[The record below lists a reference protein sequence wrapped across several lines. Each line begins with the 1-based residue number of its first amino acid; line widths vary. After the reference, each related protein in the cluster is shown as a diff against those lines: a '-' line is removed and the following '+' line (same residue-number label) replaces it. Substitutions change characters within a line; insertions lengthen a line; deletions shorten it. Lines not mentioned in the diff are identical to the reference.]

1 MSNDQE
7 YWDACLIKT
16 WRKGGSVLDAM
27 QLFVSITGRRTD
39 AVEPPLLR
47 LPRVGY
53 KYKLPVRIFMANHL
67 EKISNR
73 LFAQPPEKDVALL
86 RKLKDSKY
94 DTSEKT
100 TQPRDSELDKTYAR
114 NRRDNLRVGFFKVA
128 FGFDNRNSATDW
140 NKVK

>member
-1 MSNDQE
+1 MSTDQE

-16 WRKGGSVLDAM
+16 WRKGGSVLDAL
-27 QLFVSITGRRTD
+27 QLFASITGKRAD
-39 AVEPPLLR
+39 EIEPRLLR
-47 LPRVGY
+47 LPRLGY
-53 KYKLPVRIFMANHL
+53 KYKLPVRIFMAEHL

-73 LFAQPPEKDVALL
+73 LFEQAPEKDIALL

-100 TQPRDSELDKTYAR
+100 TQTRDSELAKTYAR

>member
-1 MSNDQE
+1 MSTDQE

-16 WRKGGSVLDAM
+16 WRNCGSVMDAL
-27 QLFVSITGRRTD
+27 QLFNSITGKRAD
-39 AVEPPLLR
+39 EIEPRLLR
-47 LPRVGY
+47 MPRLGY

-73 LFAQPPEKDVALL
+73 LFEQPPEKDVALL

-94 DTSEKT
+94 DTADKP
-100 TQPRDSELDKTYAR
+100 TQTRDKELANAYAK
-114 NRRDNLRVGFFKVA
+114 NRCDNLRVGFFKVA